1 MDGHIFKGYRSGIHD
16 NPQIS
21 NQGTPGQHQV
31 TRRRVED
38 TAINAVS
45 NQVVVG
51 RFWIYVCGLS
61 KKIWV
66 LSTPSGQM
74 QR

>member
-1 MDGHIFKGYRSGIHD
+1 MDGHIFKGYRGGIHD

-21 NQGTPGQHQV
+21 NQGTPGQDQV
-31 TRRRVED
+31 TRCRVED
-38 TAINAVS
+38 TPINAVS

-61 KKIWV
+61 KRIFLIWHK
-66 LSTPSGQM
+66 SHF
-74 QR
+74 